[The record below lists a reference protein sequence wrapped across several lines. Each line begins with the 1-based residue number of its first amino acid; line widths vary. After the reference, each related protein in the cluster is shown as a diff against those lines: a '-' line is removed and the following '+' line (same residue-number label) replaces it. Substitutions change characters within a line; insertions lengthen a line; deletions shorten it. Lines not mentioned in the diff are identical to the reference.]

1 MSKYHVSPE
10 CNAELLRHLRDW
22 SKFVSPDLVKDWH
35 TGTSFLHDFGIIDL
49 EQWNELYKMFPEEV
63 SKNEMD

>member
-22 SKFVSPDLVKDWH
+22 GKFVSPDLVNDWRK
-35 TGTSFLHDFGIIDL
+35 GVDFLHDFGIIDM
-49 EQWNELYKMFPEEV
+49 EQRDELRKMFPEEV
-63 SKNEMD
+63 PPEC